1 MHDPMTARR
10 PRNIAGLAIA
20 VLLAAAVASCRDAE
34 DATAPDMSSVTIAG
48 TRAATG
54 SLSTEGRNMERGFRL
69 AVEMLND
76 AGGIG
81 GRPVELLLRDDRSDP
96 DRAAD
101 LYRELAASDSV
112 DLLIGPYASSV
123 TGAVVPVVEAAGRP
137 LITPLAA
144 SHSIWGG
151 QNRQWSVQMMNN
163 ARDNLSGAVVIGAR
177 EGAETVALVY
187 EDSRF
192 PVSAAEGVRDAV
204 ADLGLSLVL
213 DEKYPIGGADHAALA
228 TRARELRADLFVG
241 GGYTEDAVAFTRA
254 VAEVGYTPL
263 LSSWSIGPGEPD
275 FPDRVGVDLARCV
288 IGNAPWVASLDTS
301 GRLATSAVFVR
312 RYEEAYGVTPGYTA
326 AAGFGAIELLAEA
339 ATASLSP
346 TGEIRE
352 AELRDHLFST
362 STQTVL
368 GPFGV
373 VPLGE
378 PDAGSQRLL
387 VRLQLQWQDDG
398 AGGLVQRVIYPDE
411 VAEGEACSNPPPE
424 IVAAATVS
432 LTGPFGSDGRKAA
445 NGYELAI
452 DMLNEAGGVDGRPVR
467 LVLVDDES
475 DPRRA
480 AELYFDFV
488 SSDSVDVV
496 LGPYTSTVTKA
507 VVPVTEAAGWP
518 LVAALAAAPEIWEG
532 QSRKWTVQMQNTARN
547 FLTGSV
553 EVAADAGLKTVAL
566 VYHDS
571 DFPRAVA
578 DGVRAA
584 AADHG
589 LDLVLDRSFP
599 HGADYGAIAA
609 AASDAEADLFIG
621 GGYSPDAIGLT
632 KGAAAA
638 DYAPALMSWAIGP
651 ALPDFPDQV
660 GELARCV
667 AGYTAWLPTIST
679 AGAITDN
686 ATFVERYEAAYAA
699 PPDFQAASMFGAVE
713 LLSEALRASIESTG
727 GIDHA
732 TVRDYLFTANTQT
745 VLGDFNVVP
754 AGEGSAGAQRAVK
767 GLQIQWQDDGRGGL
781 VQRVIH
787 PGSAADAEPC
797 WR

>member
-1 MHDPMTARR
+1 MTGCQPGTIAR
-10 PRNIAGLAIA
+10 LATA
-20 VLLAAAVASCRDAE
+20 LFLAAAVASCRDSAVSPSE
-34 DATAPDMSSVTIAG
+34 ESSVTIAG

-96 DRAAD
+96 DLAAD
-101 LYRELAASDSV
+101 IYRELAATDSI

-137 LITPLAA
+137 LVTPLAA
-144 SHSIWGG
+144 SHTIWDG
-151 QNRQWSVQMMNN
+151 QSRQWSVQMMNN

-204 ADLGLSLVL
+204 AEEGMRLVL
-213 DEKYPIGGADHAALA
+213 DEKYPVGGADHAALA
-228 TRARELRADLFVG
+228 ARARDLRADLFVG
-241 GGYTEDAVAFTRA
+241 GGYTDDAVAFTRA
-254 VAEVGYTPL
+254 VADVGYTPL

-288 IGNAPWVASLDTS
+288 IGNAPWVASLNTS
-301 GRLATSAVFVR
+301 GRLASSEVFVR

-326 AAGFGAIELLAEA
+326 AAGFGAVELLAEA
-339 ATASLSP
+339 ATASLSAS
-346 TGEIRE
+346 GEIQE
-352 AELRDHLFST
+352 AELRDYLFST
-362 STQTVL
+362 STETVL

-378 PDAGSQRLL
+378 PDAGSQQLL

-398 AGGLVQRVIYPDE
+398 QGGLVQRVIYPDGS
-411 VAEGEACSNPPPE
+411 ADAEACSNPPPE
-424 IVAAATVS
+424 IVVAATAS
-432 LTGPFGSDGRKAA
+432 LTGPFGSDGRMMA
-445 NGYELAI
+445 NGYGLAVE
-452 DMLNEAGGVDGRPVR
+452 MLNESGGIDGRPVR
-467 LVLVDDES
+467 LVLRDDES
-475 DPRRA
+475 NARRA
-480 AELYFDFV
+480 AELYFEFV
-488 SSDSVDVV
+488 SGDSVDAV

-507 VVPVTEAAGWP
+507 VVPITEAAGWP
-518 LVAALAAAPEIWEG
+518 LIASLAAAPEIWEG
-532 QSRKWTVQMQNTARN
+532 QNRRWSVQMQNTARN

-553 EVAADAGLKTVAL
+553 EVAADGGLETVAL
-566 VYHDS
+566 VFHDS

-578 DGVRAA
+578 EGVRAA
-584 AADHG
+584 VADHN

-599 HGADYGAIAA
+599 DGADYEAIAA
-609 AASDAEADLFIG
+609 AAGEAEADLFIG

-632 KGAAAA
+632 KGADAAG
-638 DYAPALMSWAIGP
+638 YSPAMMSWAIGP
-651 ALPDFPDQV
+651 AVHDFPDQV
-660 GELARCV
+660 GDLARCV
-667 AGYTAWLPTIST
+667 AGYTGWLSTIAT
-679 AGAITDN
+679 AGAISDN
-686 ATFVERYEAAYAA
+686 ATFVERYQMAFEG
-699 PPDFQAASMFGAVE
+699 PPDFQAASAFGAVE
-713 LLSEALRASIESTG
+713 LLSEALRASLESTG

-732 TVRDYLFTANTQT
+732 AVRDHLFSVSTQT

-754 AGEGSAGAQRAVK
+754 AGESSAGTQRAAK
-767 GLQIQWQDDGRGGL
+767 GLQIQWQDDGQGGL

-787 PGSAADAEPC
+787 PASAADAEPC
-797 WR
+797 LR

>member
-1 MHDPMTARR
+1 MHDPMTVRR
-10 PRNIAGLAIA
+10 PKTIARPAT
-20 VLLAAAVASCRDAE
+20 VLVLTAAVASCLDTTATPRDR
-34 DATAPDMSSVTIAG
+34 SITIAG
-48 TRAATG
+48 TRAETG
-54 SLSTEGRNMERGFRL
+54 PLSTEGRNMERGFRL
-69 AVEMLND
+69 AVEMLNE

-81 GRPVELLLRDDRSDP
+81 GRSVQLLLRDDRSDP
-96 DRAAD
+96 EVAARI
-101 LYRELAASDSV
+101 YRELAANDSV

-123 TGAVVPVVEAAGRP
+123 TGAVVPVAEAAGRP

-144 SHSIWGG
+144 SHTIWDG
-151 QNRQWSVQMMNN
+151 QNRRWSVQMMNN

-204 ADLGLSLVL
+204 AEGGLRLVL

-228 TRARELRADLFVG
+228 ARARTLRADLFMG
-241 GGYTEDAVAFTRA
+241 GGYTDDAVAFTKA
-254 VAEVGYTPL
+254 TADVGYVPL

-275 FPDRVGVDLARCV
+275 FPDRVGIDLARCV

-301 GRLATSAVFVR
+301 GRLASSAVFVR
-312 RYEEAYGVTPGYTA
+312 RYQEAYGVTPGYTA
-326 AAGFGAIELLAEA
+326 AAGFGAVELLAEA
-339 ATASLSP
+339 AAATLSG
-346 TGEIRE
+346 TGEIQE
-352 AELRDHLFST
+352 AELRDHLFSK
-362 STQTVL
+362 STETVL

-398 AGGLVQRVIYPDE
+398 RGGLVQRVVYPDG
-411 VAEGEACSNPPPE
+411 VADGEACSNPPPE
-424 IVAAATVS
+424 IVVAATVS
-432 LTGPFGSDGRKAA
+432 LTGPFGSDGRMAA
-445 NGYELAI
+445 NGYELAVE
-452 DMLNEAGGVDGRPVR
+452 MLNESGGIDGRPVR
-467 LVLVDDES
+467 LVLRDDES
-475 DPRRA
+475 DAGRA

-488 SSDSVDVV
+488 SGDSVDAV

-507 VVPVTEAAGWP
+507 VVPITEAAGWP

-532 QSRKWTVQMQNTARN
+532 QRRRWSVQMQNTARN

-553 EVAADAGLKTVAL
+553 EVAADSGLTAVAL
-566 VYHDS
+566 VYQDS

-578 DGVRAA
+578 EGVRTA

-589 LDLVLDRSFP
+589 LELVLDRSFP
-599 HGADYGAIAA
+599 DGADYEAIAEEA
-609 AASDAEADLFIG
+609 ADAEADLFIG

-632 KGAAAA
+632 KAAAA
-638 DYAPALMSWAIGP
+638 VDYTPPLMSWAIGP
-651 ALPDFPDQV
+651 AVPDFPDRV

-667 AGYTAWLPTIST
+667 AGYTGWLPTIATS
-679 AGAITDN
+679 GAIADN
-686 ATFVERYEAAYAA
+686 ATFVERYQEAYAE

-713 LLSEALRASIESTG
+713 LLSEALRTSIESTG

-732 TVRDYLFTANTQT
+732 RVRDYLFTADTQT

-754 AGEGSAGAQRAVK
+754 AGESSAGAQRAAK
-767 GLQIQWQDDGRGGL
+767 GLQIQWQDDGQGGHVL
-781 VQRVIH
+781 RVIH
-787 PGSAADAEPC
+787 PPPAADAEAC
-797 WR
+797 LR